1 MDERFASELLREV
14 KANAKRC
21 FIAFCV
27 MIGVEIATIFGFL
40 WYISLPVEEITTTE
54 QAVEDIDS
62 SNITQIGGDN
72 YGKSEADP
80 NNK

>member
-14 KANAKRC
+14 KANAKRW

-40 WYISLPVEEITTTE
+40 WYISLPVEDT
-54 QAVEDIDS
+54 A
-62 SNITQIGGDN
+62 ITQDADGNSHNYVVGGDFN
-72 YGKSEADP
+72 GGKANDTQD
-80 NNK
+80 